1 MTPKDWF
8 GVLVR
13 GGGLYM
19 LVVAIGQ
26 GIAAITEGEL
36 GGLPEFRRSHV
47 VYCITYLVLGIISL
61 RGANMIVRF
70 AYPEEPARPSSAD
83 NDSPPA

>member
-1 MTPKDWF
+1 MTPRDWF

-19 LVVAIGQ
+19 VIVAIGQ

-36 GGLPEFRRSHV
+36 GGLPECRRSHV
-47 VYCITYLVLGIISL
+47 VYCLTYLVLGSIAL

-70 AYPEEPARPSSAD
+70 AYPDEPARPSGDESQ
-83 NDSPPA
+83 PE